1 MIYSTPSTVQVPDV
15 VGETLDVAKENEVAG
30 LVVGD
35 VKEEASTEYKEGT
48 VIRTSPGAKTSR
60 MEGSKVDIF
69 VARVAMVTVPNLIGS
84 DADSA
89 QKKNWKI

>member
-1 MIYSTPSTVQVPDV
+1 
-15 VGETLDVAKENEVAG
+15 
-30 LVVGD
+30 
-35 VKEEASTEYKEGT
+35 
-48 VIRTSPGAKTSR
+48 

-89 QKKNWKI
+89 QKELEDLGFKVTLKEYSDTVEEGYVIKTDPVANSSKKKRQYNYGGSV